1 MKMKST
7 DKITQSVAE
16 TVSAVVEGK
25 YKKKEKEEAVKYPH
39 MMYDPKTGKGV
50 EAKNEKDHDE
60 LSKKGYTHD
69 KPEKV
74 DEVEEPRAKGEK
86 DFKAKHKVKKSGEK
100 EDGTVVKEE
109 DEEEKEDEVEE
120 AFSAAQIKK
129 AVAMAKKSG
138 GQMTPVSKKIDKI
151 KKGLSDHPDVKKALQ
166 LANESFEVE
175 AAQAEAIKMNEAIDK
190 KAAYQKV
197 FQAALKKFGVKG
209 PGELKGD
216 KKKEFFDYVDSKYD
230 AGENETD

>member
-25 YKKKEKEEAVKYPH
+25 YKNKEKEEEFKPH
-39 MMYDPKTGKGV
+39 MMYDPKTGKGYK
-50 EAKNEKDHDE
+50 AEKPEDHE
-60 LSKKGYTHD
+60 RMKKMGYTHD

-86 DFKAKHKVKKSGEK
+86 DFKAKHKIKKSGEK

-138 GQMTPVSKKIDKI
+138 GQMTPISKKIEKI
-151 KKGLSDHPDVKKALQ
+151 KKGLSDHEEVKAALKA
-166 LANESFEVE
+166 ANESFEVE
-175 AAQAEAIKMNEAIDK
+175 AAQAEAIKMNEALDK

>member
-7 DKITQSVAE
+7 DKITQSVAA
-16 TVSAVVEGK
+16 TVSDVVEGK
-25 YKKKEKEEAVKYPH
+25 YKKKDEDVKYPH

-50 EAKNEKDHDE
+50 EAKNEKDHEE

-86 DFKAKHKVKKSGEK
+86 DFKAKHKIKKSGEK

-138 GQMTPVSKKIDKI
+138 GQMTPISKKIEKI
-151 KKGLSDHPDVKKALQ
+151 KKGLSDHEEVKAALKA
-166 LANESFEVE
+166 ANESFEVQE
-175 AAQAEAIKMNEAIDK
+175 AHEEASKMNEAIDK
-190 KAAYQKV
+190 KAAYKKV
-197 FQAALKKFGVKG
+197 FDAALKKFGVKS
-209 PGELKGD
+209 PAELKGD
-216 KKKEFFDYVDSKYD
+216 KKKEFFDYVDKNYD

>member
-25 YKKKEKEEAVKYPH
+25 YKKKDEEVKYPH

-86 DFKAKHKVKKSGEK
+86 DFKAKHKIKKSGEK
-100 EDGTVVKEE
+100 EDGSVVKEE
-109 DEEEKEDEVEE
+109 DEEEEEKEDEVEE

-129 AVAMAKKSG
+129 AVAMAKKSD
-138 GQMTPVSKKIDKI
+138 GQMTPISKKIEKI
-151 KKGLSDHPDVKKALQ
+151 KKGLSDHEEVKAALKA
-166 LANESFEVE
+166 ANES
-175 AAQAEAIKMNEAIDK
+175 
-190 KAAYQKV
+190 
-197 FQAALKKFGVKG
+197 
-209 PGELKGD
+209 
-216 KKKEFFDYVDSKYD
+216 
-230 AGENETD
+230 

>member
-7 DKITQSVAE
+7 DKITQSVAA
-16 TVSAVVEGK
+16 TVSDVVEGK

-60 LSKKGYTHD
+60 LSKKGYTHE
-69 KPEKV
+69 KPKQV

-86 DFKAKHKVKKSGEK
+86 DFKAKHKIKKSGEK
-100 EDGTVVKEE
+100 EDGSVVKEE

-138 GQMTPVSKKIDKI
+138 GQMTPVSKKIEKI
-151 KKGLSDHPDVKKALQ
+151 KKGLSDHEEVKAALKA
-166 LANESFEVE
+166 ANEAYEVQE
-175 AAQAEAIKMNEAIDK
+175 AHEEASKMNEAIDK
-190 KAAYQKV
+190 KAAYKKV
-197 FQAALKKFGVKG
+197 FDAALKKFGVKS
-209 PGELKGD
+209 PAELKGD
-216 KKKEFFDYVDSKYD
+216 KKKEFFDYVDKNYD

>member
-25 YKKKEKEEAVKYPH
+25 YKKKDEDVKYPH

-86 DFKAKHKVKKSGEK
+86 DFKAKHKIKKSGEK

-138 GQMTPVSKKIDKI
+138 GQMTPISKKIEKI
-151 KKGLSDHPDVKKALQ
+151 KKGLSDHEEVKAALKA
-166 LANESFEVE
+166 ANESFEVE
-175 AAQAEAIKMNEAIDK
+175 AAQAEAIKMNEALDK

>member
-25 YKKKEKEEAVKYPH
+25 YKKKDEDVKYPH

-86 DFKAKHKVKKSGEK
+86 EFKAKHKVKKSGEK
-100 EDGTVVKEE
+100 EDGSVVKEE

-138 GQMTPVSKKIDKI
+138 GQMTPISKKIEKI
-151 KKGLSDHPDVKKALQ
+151 KKGLSDHEEVKAALKA
-166 LANESFEVE
+166 ANESFEVE
-175 AAQAEAIKMNEAIDK
+175 AAQAEAIKMNEALDK

>member
-25 YKKKEKEEAVKYPH
+25 YKKKDEEVKYPH

-86 DFKAKHKVKKSGEK
+86 DFKAKHKIKKSGEK
-100 EDGTVVKEE
+100 EDGSVVKEE
-109 DEEEKEDEVEE
+109 DEEEEEKEDEVEE

-129 AVAMAKKSG
+129 AVAMAKKSD
-138 GQMTPVSKKIDKI
+138 GQMTPISKKIEKI
-151 KKGLSDHPDVKKALQ
+151 KKGLSDHEEVKAALKA
-166 LANESFEVE
+166 ANESTKVE
-175 AAQAEAIKMNEAIDK
+175 KAHEEASKMNEAIDK
-190 KAAYQKV
+190 KAAYKKV
-197 FQAALKKFGVKG
+197 FDAALKKFGVKS
-209 PGELKGD
+209 PAELKGD
-216 KKKEFFDYVDSKYD
+216 KKKEFFDYVDKNYD

>member
-25 YKKKEKEEAVKYPH
+25 YKKKDEEAKYPH

-86 DFKAKHKVKKSGEK
+86 DFKAKHKIKKSGEK
-100 EDGTVVKEE
+100 EDGSVVKEE

-138 GQMTPVSKKIDKI
+138 GQMTPISKKIEKI
-151 KKGLSDHPDVKKALQ
+151 KKGLSDQEEVKAALKA
-166 LANESFEVE
+166 ANESFEVE
-175 AAQAEAIKMNEAIDK
+175 AAQAEAIKMNEAVDK

>member
-1 MKMKST
+1 MKST
-7 DKITQSVAE
+7 DKITQSVAA
-16 TVSAVVEGK
+16 TVSDVVEGK
-25 YKKKEKEEAVKYPH
+25 YKKKDEDVKYPH

-50 EAKNEKDHDE
+50 EAKNEKDHEE

-86 DFKAKHKVKKSGEK
+86 DFKAKHKIKKSGEK

-138 GQMTPVSKKIDKI
+138 GQMTPISKKIEKI
-151 KKGLSDHPDVKKALQ
+151 KKGLSDHEEVKAALKA
-166 LANESFEVE
+166 ANESFEVQE
-175 AAQAEAIKMNEAIDK
+175 AHEEASKMNEAIDK
-190 KAAYQKV
+190 KAAYKKV
-197 FQAALKKFGVKG
+197 FDAALKKFGVKS
-209 PGELKGD
+209 PAELKGD
-216 KKKEFFDYVDSKYD
+216 KKKEFFDYVDKNYD

>member
-25 YKKKEKEEAVKYPH
+25 YKKKDEEVKYPH

-86 DFKAKHKVKKSGEK
+86 DFKAKHKIKKSGEK
-100 EDGTVVKEE
+100 EDGSVVKEE
-109 DEEEKEDEVEE
+109 DEEEEEKEDEVEE

-129 AVAMAKKSG
+129 AVAMAKKSD
-138 GQMTPVSKKIDKI
+138 GQMTPISKKIEKI
-151 KKGLSDHPDVKKALQ
+151 KKVLSDHEEVKAALKA
-166 LANESFEVE
+166 ANESTKVE
-175 AAQAEAIKMNEAIDK
+175 KAHEEASKMNEAIDK
-190 KAAYQKV
+190 KAAYKKV
-197 FQAALKKFGVKG
+197 FDAALKKFGVKS
-209 PGELKGD
+209 PAELKGD
-216 KKKEFFDYVDSKYD
+216 KKKEFFDYVDKNYD

>member
-25 YKKKEKEEAVKYPH
+25 YKKKDEEVKYPH

-86 DFKAKHKVKKSGEK
+86 DFKAKHKIKKSGEK
-100 EDGTVVKEE
+100 EDGSVVKEE

-138 GQMTPVSKKIDKI
+138 GQMTPISKKIEKI
-151 KKGLSDHPDVKKALQ
+151 KKGLSDQEEVKAALKA
-166 LANESFEVE
+166 ANESFEVE
-175 AAQAEAIKMNEAIDK
+175 AAQAEAIKMNEAVDK

>member
-1 MKMKST
+1 MKST

-25 YKKKEKEEAVKYPH
+25 YKKKDEDVKYPH

-86 DFKAKHKVKKSGEK
+86 DFKAKHKIKKSGEK

-138 GQMTPVSKKIDKI
+138 GQMTPVSKKIEKI
-151 KKGLSDHPDVKKALQ
+151 KKGLSDHEEVKAALKA
-166 LANESFEVE
+166 ANESFEVE
-175 AAQAEAIKMNEAIDK
+175 AAQAEAIKMNEALDK

>member
-1 MKMKST
+1 MKST

-25 YKKKEKEEAVKYPH
+25 YKKKDEDVKYPH

-86 DFKAKHKVKKSGEK
+86 DFKAKHKIKKSGEK

-138 GQMTPVSKKIDKI
+138 GQMTPISKKIEKI
-151 KKGLSDHPDVKKALQ
+151 KKGLSDHEEVKAALKA
-166 LANESFEVE
+166 ANESFEVE
-175 AAQAEAIKMNEAIDK
+175 AAQAEAIKMNEALDK

>member
-7 DKITQSVAE
+7 DKITQSVAA
-16 TVSAVVEGK
+16 TVSDVVEGK

-50 EAKNEKDHDE
+50 EAKNEKDHEE

-86 DFKAKHKVKKSGEK
+86 EFKAKHKVKKSGEK
-100 EDGTVVKEE
+100 EDGSVVKEE

-138 GQMTPVSKKIDKI
+138 GQMTPVSKKIEKI
-151 KKGLSDHPDVKKALQ
+151 KKGLSDHEEVKAALKA
-166 LANESFEVE
+166 ANEAYEVQKAHEE
-175 AAQAEAIKMNEAIDK
+175 ASKINEAIDK
-190 KAAYQKV
+190 KAAYKKV
-197 FQAALKKFGVKG
+197 FDAALKKFGVKS
-209 PGELKGD
+209 PAELKGD
-216 KKKEFFDYVDSKYD
+216 KKKEFFDYVDKNYD